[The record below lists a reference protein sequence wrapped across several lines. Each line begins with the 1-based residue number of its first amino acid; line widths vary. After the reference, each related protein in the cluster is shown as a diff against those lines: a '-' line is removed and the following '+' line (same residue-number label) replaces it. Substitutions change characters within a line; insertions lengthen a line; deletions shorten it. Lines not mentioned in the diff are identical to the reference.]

1 MNDLKIPA
9 VLSAVM
15 VVSLMLMACQQ
26 SGPSLITHKLVVTG
40 NQHAV
45 PLYPDEQAY
54 LNTSRMKQEGGVE
67 GMAGNVKQQFTAKE
81 IDNQTPV
88 KIVTADDN
96 GAVITVVDGPMKG
109 QTGFVAKQNID

>member
-1 MNDLKIPA
+1 MKSLRIPA
-9 VLSAVM
+9 IVSAVM
-15 VVSLMLMACQQ
+15 VSLTLVACQQ

-40 NQHAV
+40 NQHAI

-54 LNTSRMKQEGGVE
+54 LNTSQMKQEGGVE
-67 GMAGNVKQQFTAKE
+67 GMAGNVKQHFTAKE
-81 IDNQTPV
+81 IDDQTPV
-88 KIVTADDN
+88 TIVSADDN